1 MKLQDKKK
9 LTKQKNNSTLTSQ
22 SRSPATQRMGGVHL
36 SAINLF
42 AEAGLLKKIKRSGW
56 WVAGI
61 KDPESVADHC
71 FRCAVMGYYMAHLEG
86 VDPFK
91 VMAMTLFNDIHEA
104 RINDLHK
111 MGHYYIDFKDAE
123 KKVFEDQMKNLDKNV
138 ANELTGFRKEFD
150 TQSSPESIVA
160 RDADIL
166 ECLLQAKEY
175 YDSGHTKARK
185 FFKTAPDHL
194 KTKTAKKMWKQ
205 IKQWDSGRWWE
216 DVVKFER

>member
-1 MKLQDKKK
+1 MK
-9 LTKQKNNSTLTSQ
+9 SQ
-22 SRSPATQRMGGVHL
+22 SKKRITKKRSKADL
-36 SAINLF
+36 KSAVNLF

-61 KDPESVADHC
+61 KDPESVADHS
-71 FRCAVMGYYMAHLEG
+71 FRCALIAYYMAHLEK

-91 VMAMTLFNDIHEA
+91 AMAMALFNDIHEA

-111 MGHYYIDFKDAE
+111 MGHYYIDFKEAE
-123 KKVFEDQMKNLDKNV
+123 RKVFKDQVVHLDGKV
-138 ANELTGFRKEFD
+138 KSEMTGFRREYDAQKTREA
-150 TQSSPESIVA
+150 IVA

-175 YDSGHTKARK
+175 YDSGYLKAKK

-194 KTKTAKKMWKQ
+194 KTKSAKKFWKQ
-205 IKQWDSGRWWE
+205 IQNWDSGLWWE

>member
-1 MKLQDKKK
+1 MKSQDKNKP
-9 LTKQKNNSTLTSQ
+9 TRQKNNNILN
-22 SRSPATQRMGGVHL
+22 AV
-36 SAINLF
+36 NFF
-42 AEAGLLKKIKRSGW
+42 AETGLLKKIKRSGW

-71 FRCAVMGYYMAHLEG
+71 FRCAVMGYYIAHLEKA
-86 VDPFK
+86 DPFK
-91 VMAMTLFNDIHEA
+91 VVTMALFNDIHEA

-123 KKVFEDQMKNLDKNV
+123 KRVFEDQMKNLDKNIKK
-138 ANELTGFRKEFD
+138 ELTGFRQDYD
-150 TQSSPESIVA
+150 TQSSQESVVA

-175 YDSGHTKARK
+175 YDNGHTKAKK
-185 FFKTAPDHL
+185 FFKTAPNHL

-205 IKQWDSGRWWE
+205 IKEWDSGRWWE